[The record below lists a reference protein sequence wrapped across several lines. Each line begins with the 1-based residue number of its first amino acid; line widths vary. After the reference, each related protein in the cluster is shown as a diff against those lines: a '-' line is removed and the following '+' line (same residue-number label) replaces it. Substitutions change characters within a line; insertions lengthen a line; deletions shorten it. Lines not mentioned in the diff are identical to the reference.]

1 VVLLSQELPVPSSL
15 AGRKDFL
22 WEMSGVSVAAARAQA
37 RVYVLQLDVPLL
49 DAEAR
54 LHPPTAVADADIR
67 SFGLETV
74 ATLAGGRR
82 LMISGTAD
90 AAFDRVARETA
101 AFYLLGFE
109 PEPGDRDGKP
119 HTVTVKSSRQGA
131 EVRARRQFVFA
142 SMTVPVPAPALAA
155 AAPVPAAAPAPV
167 EAVTPPPPQAV
178 TPPPAEAVVPPQQ
191 PAAVN
196 AAVPAAAPAQPPT
209 GPLTLELVLQ
219 RMGTYVSAYG
229 ERAALIVAAETYTQ
243 RISTEDGASFPPRKM
258 LAEFAIVKAAG
269 PTGWIGFRD
278 VVQVDGENITDRRGR
293 LLQLL
298 SDTNGDVSEAKRI
311 SNESARFNI
320 GPISRNFNVPTTT
333 LYFFHPATIGR
344 FTFEVKSRKKIDGLD
359 TWVLEFKETR
369 RPTMVMT
376 RDGRD
381 VPCEGTVWVSPS
393 DGTILRTQVT
403 FRGFADDKSLQQVN
417 DKRRQ
422 QSATTNDRPNVTPS
436 GGAATSS
443 SSQSSSGGSKGSTT
457 TTTTSGQ
464 AKSSGSATGAGGGSG
479 VIQGK
484 GPTPQELFSS
494 GFETRK
500 LETLARIDVTYKRH
514 DAFGMWLPAKMS
526 ELYEGPIP
534 RGARAPVMGQA
545 TTTADYGDFKQFGTS
560 VKIVK

>member
-1 VVLLSQELPVPSSL
+1 
-15 AGRKDFL
+15 
-22 WEMSGVSVAAARAQA
+22 
-37 RVYVLQLDVPLL
+37 
-49 DAEAR
+49 
-54 LHPPTAVADADIR
+54 
-67 SFGLETV
+67 
-74 ATLAGGRR
+74 
-82 LMISGTAD
+82 
-90 AAFDRVARETA
+90 
-101 AFYLLGFE
+101 
-109 PEPGDRDGKP
+109 
-119 HTVTVKSSRQGA
+119 
-131 EVRARRQFVFA
+131 
-142 SMTVPVPAPALAA
+142 
-155 AAPVPAAAPAPV
+155 
-167 EAVTPPPPQAV
+167 
-178 TPPPAEAVVPPQQ
+178 
-191 PAAVN
+191 
-196 AAVPAAAPAQPPT
+196 
-209 GPLTLELVLQ
+209 
-219 RMGTYVSAYG
+219 MGTYVSAYG
-229 ERAALIVAAETYTQ
+229 ERAALIVAAESYTQ
-243 RISTEDGASFPPRKM
+243 RISTEDGTAFPPRKM

-293 LLQLL
+293 LLKLL
-298 SDTNGDVSEAKRI
+298 SDTNGDVSEARRI

-403 FRGFADDKSLQQVN
+403 FRGFADDKSLQQVK
-417 DKRRQ
+417 DKREGQAGRTYDAP
-422 QSATTNDRPNVTPS
+422 SPTTV
-436 GGAATSS
+436 GGANTSS

-464 AKSSGSATGAGGGSG
+464 SKSSGSATGGGGVGSAG
-479 VIQGK
+479 VMGK

-494 GFETRK
+494 SFETRK
-500 LETLARIDVTYKRH
+500 LETLARIEVTYKRH

-534 RGARAPVMGQA
+534 RGARAPILGQA
-545 TTTADYGDFKQFGTS
+545 TTIADYGDFKQFGTS